1 MLTLRTMRSAVLV
14 VLLAGLGAVGCS
26 STSDGPGAISEP
38 ETAAEIPA
46 GATGLTFDPV
56 EEVSSPMSAI
66 VERRRLVMRDAA
78 AWAAFWDEFSARIE
92 PQPDPPAVD
101 FTTHMVIAAT
111 MGQKTSGGY
120 TISVEEVAE
129 KDGTMYALVKETS
142 PGATCVNITVM
153 TAPAVAVTV
162 PRHEG
167 TVAFVEEE
175 LELPCTP

>member
-26 STSDGPGAISEP
+26 STSEGPGAISEP

-46 GATGLTFDPV
+46 GATGLTFEPL

-66 VERRRLVMRDAA
+66 VERRRLVIRDTA
-78 AWAAFWDEFSARIE
+78 AWTAFWDEFAAAVE
-92 PQPDPPAVD
+92 PRPDPPSVN

-111 MGQKTSGGY
+111 MGQRTSGGY
-120 TISVEEVAE
+120 LISVEEVAE
-129 KDGTMYALVKETS
+129 KDGTLYARVLETS
-142 PGATCVNITVM
+142 PGVSCVNITVM
-153 TAPAVAVTV
+153 TAPAVAVVV

-175 LELPCTP
+175 LSRPCTP